1 MSHYDKMKSI
11 SSHASIPN
19 PTPLLFLMAGTVAWC
34 LVWLEDPGSPWL
46 MLVFLLAAFILV
58 PASVSVLAGRP
69 SFAVIVLLAA
79 AAMPRLFVQIS
90 ALKARPEHVACG
102 LLLLALP
109 FWLKQRP
116 EPMEW
121 FAPDYILAAYLGIH
135 LLSSLVMS
143 IAPGQTIKW
152 ASQQVIVV
160 TAYFLLR
167 VLVVDRASFRRAF
180 NIALIVGA
188 LEAVYAILCFYSN
201 LLFGTEFGM
210 EIGQYGS
217 IPGTYGTQYEAN
229 ILGSYCGA
237 CCAIMLAMYLQ
248 EKKRKFLLGFA
259 VTFAAMAISLSRGAL
274 AGGLIALLVVIVRC
288 RKNIDRYRVRK
299 LALAMLVVTIA
310 VAPAVLGL
318 WSERFSTV
326 EISDIATDDTTRDR
340 VITLGLAYEGIMEHP
355 LLGNGTASF
364 QLQFTY
370 ADIGGSEDLPGWI
383 ANTEARI
390 LYDTGLVG
398 FGLFI
403 AFLIS
408 LGKGVKRLLK
418 VTPNPEL
425 EALAMAF
432 VVYLVSF
439 QFTEGTLLAFPWVH
453 LGLIAAGLAVFQA
466 GNGARQNSLPG
477 ATPDFGVK

>member
-1 MSHYDKMKSI
+1 
-11 SSHASIPN
+11 
-19 PTPLLFLMAGTVAWC
+19 MAGTVAWC

-58 PASVSVLAGRP
+58 PASVSVLATRP
-69 SFAVIVLLAA
+69 SFAVIVLMAA
-79 AAMPRLFVQIS
+79 VAMPRLFLQVS

-116 EPMEW
+116 EPVKW
-121 FAPDYILAAYLGIH
+121 FAPDYILAAYLGMH
-135 LLSSLVMS
+135 LFSSMVMS
-143 IAPGQTIKW
+143 IAPLQTIKW
-152 ASQQVIVV
+152 ASQQIIVV

-167 VLVVDRASFRRAF
+167 VLIVDRASFRRAF
-180 NIALIVGA
+180 NIALVIGTV
-188 LEAVYAILCFYSN
+188 EAAYAILCFYSN

-217 IPGTYGTQYEAN
+217 IPGTYGTQFEAN

-248 EKKRKFLLGFA
+248 KKERRFLLGFA

-274 AGGLIALLVVIVRC
+274 AGGLLALLVVVVRC
-288 RKNIDRYRVRK
+288 RKNLDRHRVGK
-299 LALAMLVVTIA
+299 LALAMLGIMIT
-310 VAPAVLGL
+310 VAPAVVGL

-326 EISDIATDDTTRDR
+326 EISDIATDETTRDR

-355 LLGNGTASF
+355 LLGNGTSSF
-364 QLQFTY
+364 QLQFSS
-370 ADIGGSEDLPGWI
+370 ADFGADDDTPGWI

-390 LYDTGLVG
+390 LYDTGIVG
-398 FGLFI
+398 FGLFL
-403 AFLIS
+403 AFFIS
-408 LGKGVKRLLK
+408 LGVGVKRLLK
-418 VTPNPEL
+418 IAPHPEL

-432 VVYLVSF
+432 AVYLVAF
-439 QFTEGTLLAFPWVH
+439 QFTEGTLLAFPWAH

-466 GNGARQNSLPG
+466 GNSARQNSLPG
-477 ATPDFGVK
+477 AMPDFSAK